1 VRFSAGVAASAAFL
15 GLSPAAVAMAV
26 PLSGE
31 LSVERASGAE
41 DCPDRAA
48 LATMVGRIL
57 KGADDG
63 SGLGGAGGDV
73 RAEVQFAR
81 APLGYRATLRLEGA
95 RVGERTLTDTGA
107 TCTALG
113 RAVSITLALLLDPAQ
128 ADPPADAP
136 VAVAVSSPPPVVAPT
151 AASGVSAG
159 FLAVTGGSALGLVGA
174 PSAAGGLELD
184 LRFGRRLWLQAAGQY
199 VTGRSSPFETG
210 SVEVSLV
217 AARLH
222 VCGVLNPAP
231 ALAQVLVAAC
241 VVGLGGQLR
250 GEGTGFPSSNEAEL
264 AWFGAGGGL
273 QASRLLGGRWLLG
286 AGADLIAPL
295 RRYTFSVENRGVAYR
310 SNAVSATLQL
320 SIGVKI
326 W

>member
-1 VRFSAGVAASAAFL
+1 VGVAASAAFL
-15 GLSPAAVAMAV
+15 GLFPAAAGAV
-26 PLSGE
+26 PVSAE
-31 LSVERASGAE
+31 ISVERSSGAE

-48 LATMVGRIL
+48 LATMIVRIL
-57 KGADDG
+57 NGADG
-63 SGLGGAGGDV
+63 SGLVGPGGDI

-81 APLGYRATLRLEGA
+81 APLGYQATLRLEGA

-113 RAVSITLALLLDPAQ
+113 RAVGITLALLLDPAQ
-128 ADPPADAP
+128 ADPPADARP
-136 VAVAVSSPPPVVAPT
+136 VAVAVSSPPVLPPT
-151 AASGVSAG
+151 ATAPAGVTAG
-159 FLAVTGGSALGLVGA
+159 FLAVTGGSALGLVGP

-184 LRFGRRLWLQAAGQY
+184 VRFGRRFWLQVAGQY
-199 VTGRSSPFETG
+199 VTGRSSPFDAG
-210 SVEVSLV
+210 SVEVALV

-222 VCGVLNPAP
+222 LCGVLNR
-231 ALAQVLVAAC
+231 ALARVLVAAC
-241 VVGLGGQLR
+241 LAGLGGQLQ
-250 GEGTGFPSSNEAEL
+250 GEGSGFPSSNAAEM
-264 AWFGAGGGL
+264 AWLGAGGGV
-273 QASRLLGGRWLLG
+273 QASSVLGGRWLLG

-295 RRYTFSVENRGVAYR
+295 RSYTFSVENRGVAYR

>member
-1 VRFSAGVAASAAFL
+1 MAASAVFL
-15 GLSPAAVAMAV
+15 GLFPAVGAGAV

-48 LATMVGRIL
+48 LAAMVARIL
-57 KGADDG
+57 KGGDDG
-63 SGLGGAGGDV
+63 SGLLGPGGDV

-128 ADPPADAP
+128 ADPPGDAP
-136 VAVAVSSPPPVVAPT
+136 VAVAVSSPPPVLAPPE
-151 AASGVSAG
+151 AAGASAG

-174 PSAAGGLELD
+174 STAAGGLALE
-184 LRFGRRLWLQAAGQY
+184 LRFARRFWLQAAGQY
-199 VTGRSSPFETG
+199 VTGRSSPFDTG
-210 SVEVSLV
+210 SVEVALV
-217 AARLH
+217 AARLNL
-222 VCGVLNPAP
+222 CGVLNRA
-231 ALAQVLVAAC
+231 AARVLVAAC
-241 VVGLGGQLR
+241 LVGLGGQLR
-250 GEGTGFPSSNEAEL
+250 GEGSGFPSSNAAEL
-264 AWFGAGGGL
+264 AWFGGGGGV
-273 QASRLLGGRWLLG
+273 QASSVFGGRWLVG

-295 RRYTFSVENRGVAYR
+295 RSYTFSVANRGVAYR
-310 SNAVSATLQL
+310 SNAVSAMLQL